1 LAPRAMEDQTQGPPI
16 GQQEIERILIL
27 APNWVGD
34 ALMSIPALAC
44 VRANFPRAR
53 LFVLAVPTVER
64 IYRGHELVD
73 EILVYERGGR
83 HDGAEGKGRLIR
95 ELRRFGF
102 GMAILFPNSFESALL
117 ACLARI
123 PVRIG
128 YRTDGRGGLLT
139 HGLPRDRGTRRR
151 HQVAYYLGIPHSQ
164 GWRGGDRRI
173 SIFIPEEEKSEVEQ
187 VLLQRGWD
195 PGRSLI
201 AIAPGASYGPAKKW
215 PADRY
220 AQVAAG
226 LICDLRAQ
234 VVVIG
239 SARDQREGQEVVF
252 RLGEG
257 AGKDAWD
264 LTGKTTLGQLAALL
278 SRCQLLLTNDSGAM
292 HLAAATRT
300 PILALFGPT
309 DPARTSPYGV
319 RHRILRR
326 QVECSPCSYR
336 SCPRD
341 HLCMMAIE
349 VGEVLDATADM
360 MGSCRNKDS
369 ALAVF
374 LDRDGTINEEVG
386 YLSSA
391 KDLRLI
397 PGAVEAIRLL
407 NQHGLKAVVVSN
419 QSGVARGYLSETQ
432 VREINRR
439 LEEVLGEEGAY
450 LDGIYFCPHHPEVGE
465 PPYRV
470 VCDCRKPKAG
480 MLLKAAADLG
490 LDLCCSYVIGDHV
503 SDVVLGKT
511 MGLKS
516 ILLLSGHGR
525 KEMQRISSG
534 EAMPPDAVCTDLRE
548 AVQWVLRDLK
558 EA

>member
-1 LAPRAMEDQTQGPPI
+1 
-16 GQQEIERILIL
+16 
-27 APNWVGD
+27 
-34 ALMSIPALAC
+34 
-44 VRANFPRAR
+44 
-53 LFVLAVPTVER
+53 
-64 IYRGHELVD
+64 
-73 EILVYERGGR
+73 
-83 HDGAEGKGRLIR
+83 
-95 ELRRFGF
+95 
-102 GMAILFPNSFESALL
+102 
-117 ACLARI
+117 
-123 PVRIG
+123 
-128 YRTDGRGGLLT
+128 
-139 HGLPRDRGTRRR
+139 
-151 HQVAYYLGIPHSQ
+151 
-164 GWRGGDRRI
+164 
-173 SIFIPEEEKSEVEQ
+173 
-187 VLLQRGWD
+187 
-195 PGRSLI
+195 
-201 AIAPGASYGPAKKW
+201 
-215 PADRY
+215 
-220 AQVAAG
+220 
-226 LICDLRAQ
+226 
-234 VVVIG
+234 
-239 SARDQREGQEVVF
+239 
-252 RLGEG
+252 
-257 AGKDAWD
+257 
-264 LTGKTTLGQLAALL
+264 
-278 SRCQLLLTNDSGAM
+278 
-292 HLAAATRT
+292 
-300 PILALFGPT
+300 
-309 DPARTSPYGV
+309 
-319 RHRILRR
+319 
-326 QVECSPCSYR
+326 
-336 SCPRD
+336 
-341 HLCMMAIE
+341 MMAIE

-419 QSGVARGYLSETQ
+419 QSGVARGYLSEAQ